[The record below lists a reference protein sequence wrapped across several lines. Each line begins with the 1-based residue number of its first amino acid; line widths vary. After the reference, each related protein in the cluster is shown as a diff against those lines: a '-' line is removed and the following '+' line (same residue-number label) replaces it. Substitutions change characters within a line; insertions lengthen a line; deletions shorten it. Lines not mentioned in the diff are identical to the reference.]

1 MDLDIS
7 AVARLTGVT
16 SRALR
21 HYDAIGLL
29 TPAATRHDGRRLYGE
44 AELLRLQHILVLR
57 ELDVP
62 LDTIASIVDTEYSAL
77 TAALMRDHHA
87 ALLAQRDRFAA
98 LAETVERTITRI
110 EKGLPM
116 ATEDMFEGFDNSRY
130 EPEARER
137 WGDAAVD
144 GSNARWLR
152 MGAEGQRA
160 HMAEHTAIAEGL
172 ARLAAHDAAPE
183 DPAVQALVA
192 RHHAWVSTFWMPDA
206 YAYRELG
213 TMYVEDPRFRAT
225 YDKFGDGTAEL
236 LRAGIEAVAS
246 RALE

>member
-7 AVARLTGVT
+7 AVARLSGVT
-16 SRALR
+16 SRTLR

-29 TPAATRHDGRRLYGE
+29 TPARTRHDGRRLYGE

-62 LDTIASIVDTEYSAL
+62 LATIASIVDTQDAAL
-77 TAALMRDHHA
+77 TAALMRDHHG
-87 ALLAQRDRFAA
+87 ALLARRDRYST

-116 ATEDMFEGFDNSRY
+116 TTEDLFAGFDHERH

-137 WGDAAVD
+137 WGDDAVD
-144 GSNARWLR
+144 ASTAQWKRL
-152 MGAEGQRA
+152 GAEQQRA
-160 HMAEHTAIAEGL
+160 HLAEHTAIAEGIAL
-172 ARLAAHDAAPE
+172 LAAADASPDADE
-183 DPAVQALVA
+183 AQALVA
-192 RHHAWVSTFWMPDA
+192 RHHAWVSLFWTPDA
-206 YAYRELG
+206 EAYRGLG
-213 TMYVEDPRFRAT
+213 AMYAEDPRFRAT

-236 LRAGIEAVAS
+236 LRDAIAVFAA
-246 RALE
+246 RTLE